1 MASFTG
7 RFRDTTIDEFLGY
20 AREAS
25 EQAAAQTL
33 MSRRAR
39 LAGVHMPGAPR
50 GQNGQANFFDDNML
64 SSMDDAAFD
73 QLIGPYEQMTAK
85 RNADAA
91 STPWYKDPKYNT
103 PGPPSQ
109 GMIGTYKNMQQS
121 TYGNA
126 WDPNK
131 GRLKSSL
138 KPMVSPSQPSMRAA
152 GGNPKNRTFGGTSV
166 FGSYNKF

>member
-25 EQAAAQTL
+25 EQAAARTL
-33 MSRRAR
+33 ESRRAR
-39 LAGVHMPGAPR
+39 LSAAYMPGAP
-50 GQNGQANFFDDNML
+50 QGQAGHLYDDNML
-64 SSMDDAAFD
+64 AGMDDAAFE
-73 QLIGPYEQMTAK
+73 QFIGPYEQMTAK

-91 STPWYKDPKYNT
+91 SQPWYQG
-103 PGPPSQ
+103 PGYAPRGVPSS
-109 GMIGTYKNMQQS
+109 GMVGTYKNMLQS

-138 KPMVSPSQPSMRAA
+138 RPMVSPSSPSTRAS
-152 GGNPKNRTFGGTSV
+152 GGNPKTRTFGGTSV
-166 FGSYNKF
+166 YGSYNRF